1 MIIKEYPKDT
11 LVSDRKVGQCRKAI
25 PLLLF
30 LIYSLFFIIL
40 EPPQAAR

>member
-25 PLLLF
+25 PLLFF
-30 LIYSLFFIIL
+30 LLYSFR
-40 EPPQAAR
+40 AAIGGSPD